1 MLAALPFD
9 IFVTVSG
16 FLSPDDIINTV
27 STCKSLY
34 ILRDSTEVWN
44 MQLSG
49 LNPKVVGSLRAHLVH
64 GCRDTATVSK
74 NQLIELARQV
84 SRLDVITKVC
94 WRKPPY
100 LEAHRAGSEFR
111 LERMEAHTMSAFLSR
126 YLIIVGGW
134 ASARENHIDIVDGAA
149 LPERLFVVPTVT
161 ENVPVFRYGFSSVVY
176 NNSVYVF
183 GGCKNGGYSG
193 DCSGKWK
200 CSSLDERVC

>member
-16 FLSPDDIINTV
+16 YLSAEDIINTIT
-27 STCKSLY
+27 TCKSLY
-34 ILRDSTEVWN
+34 ILRDSAEVWN
-44 MQLSG
+44 IKLSV
-49 LNPKVVGSLRAHLVH
+49 LHPNLVGSLRAHLVH
-64 GCRDTATVSK
+64 GCRDATSISK
-74 NQLIELARQV
+74 NHQIELARQA

-100 LEAHRAGSEFR
+100 LEAHCEGSEFR
-111 LERMEAHTMSAFLSR
+111 LERMEAHTMSTFLGR

-134 ASARENHIDIVDGAA
+134 ASARENHIDVIDGAA
-149 LPERLFVVPTVT
+149 LPERLVVVPTTT
-161 ENVPVFRYGFSSVVY
+161 ENIPVFRYGFSSVVY

-193 DCSGKWK
+193 DCSGK
-200 CSSLDERVC
+200 